1 MIITN
6 REEVIDKAFGV
17 FVRMNYEK
25 ASIITLAKACG
36 VTKTGIVYYFP
47 HKLDL
52 FMAVA
57 DKYVLKMHEPG
68 NKFATPADTLA
79 EFIGQYVAGVAA
91 SMKRIVELI
100 GDNGDPH
107 DCSSSFYYFHFLS
120 QVRTYYPGIRQK
132 IERVFSH
139 DHDQWAKVVQKAK
152 ESGEIR
158 SDTDVKK
165 TATMFRQ
172 MFLGLSYEQAFLN
185 GLNVDELAENF
196 RYIYSLL
203 KA

>member
-139 DHDQWAKVVQKAK
+139 DHDLWAKVVQKAK

-158 SDTDVKK
+158 SDTDVNK

>member
-57 DKYVLKMHEPG
+57 DKYVLQMHEPE
-68 NKFATPADTLA
+68 NKFAAPADTS
-79 EFIGQYVAGVAA
+79 QCN
-91 SMKRIVELI
+91 KRYNKAIEMMLNK
-100 GDNGDPH
+100 G
-107 DCSSSFYYFHFLS
+107 
-120 QVRTYYPGIRQK
+120 R
-132 IERVFSH
+132 IERMIEENEEAYTDWKLDKEWKMLKKSPEKQSG
-139 DHDQWAKVVQKAK
+139 DI
-152 ESGEIR
+152 ESGNKSAKYFQENQK
-158 SDTDVKK
+158 VKAFSNADRIDRRKKKGMK
-165 TATMFRQ
+165 TQRT
-172 MFLGLSYEQAFLN
+172 
-185 GLNVDELAENF
+185 
-196 RYIYSLL
+196 
-203 KA
+203 

>member
-25 ASIITLAKACG
+25 ASIITLARACG
-36 VTKTGIVYYFP
+36 LTKTGIVYYFP

-52 FMAVA
+52 FMTVA
-57 DKYVLKMHEPG
+57 DKYVLQMHEPG
-68 NKFATPADTLA
+68 NKFAAPAGTLA

-91 SMKRIVELI
+91 SMQRIVELI
-100 GDNGDPH
+100 GGNSAPH
-107 DCSSSFYYFHFLS
+107 DCSPNFYYIHFLS
-120 QVRTYYPGIRQK
+120 QVRMYYPGIRQK
-132 IERVFSH
+132 IERLFSH
-139 DHDQWAKVVQKAK
+139 DHDLWTKVVQKAK
-152 ESGEIR
+152 DSGEIR
-158 SDTDVKK
+158 SDTDVEK
-165 TATMFRQ
+165 TAVLFRQ

-185 GLNVDELAENF
+185 GLDVDGLAENF

>member
-1 MIITN
+1 MITN
-6 REEVIDKAFGV
+6 REEIIDRAFGV

-25 ASIITLAKACG
+25 ASIITLARACG
-36 VTKTGIVYYFP
+36 LTKTGIVYYFP

-52 FMAVA
+52 FVAVA
-57 DKYVLKMHEPG
+57 DKYVLHIHKPG
-68 NKFATPADTLA
+68 NKFPSPADTLA

-91 SMKRIVELI
+91 SMKRILELI
-100 GDNGDPH
+100 GDNHSPH
-107 DCSSSFYYFHFLS
+107 DCSLNSYYFHFLS
-120 QVRTYYPGIRQK
+120 QVRMYYPDIKQK
-132 IERVFSH
+132 IERIFQL
-139 DHDQWAKVVQKAK
+139 DYELWEKVIQKAK

-165 TATMFRQ
+165 AAALFRQ

-185 GLNVDELAENF
+185 GLDVDELEKNF

>member
-57 DKYVLKMHEPG
+57 DKYVLQMHEPE
-68 NKFATPADTLA
+68 NKFAAPADTLT

-100 GDNGDPH
+100 GDNNSPY
-107 DCSSSFYYFHFLS
+107 DCSPNFYYFHFLS
-120 QVRTYYPGIRQK
+120 QVRMYYPGIRQK
-132 IERVFSH
+132 IERVYRH
-139 DHDQWAKVVQKAK
+139 DYDLWAKVIQKAK
-152 ESGEIR
+152 DCGEIKRRHGREESGCNVPANVFRAVIR
-158 SDTDVKK
+158 AGISERSERGRTGRKFSPYLF
-165 TATMFRQ
+165 A
-172 MFLGLSYEQAFLN
+172 A
-185 GLNVDELAENF
+185 
-196 RYIYSLL
+196 
-203 KA
+203 

>member
-57 DKYVLKMHEPG
+57 DKYVLKMHDPE
-68 NKFATPADTLA
+68 NKFATPAETLA
-79 EFIGQYVAGVAA
+79 EFIRQYVAGVAA

-100 GDNGDPH
+100 DDDSSPH
-107 DCSSSFYYFHFLS
+107 DCSPNFYYFHFLS
-120 QVRTYYPGIRQK
+120 QVRMYYPGARKKMEDTFQK
-132 IERVFSH
+132 EH
-139 DHDQWAKVVQKAK
+139 ELWKKVDRKSV
-152 ESGEIR
+152 
-158 SDTDVKK
+158 V
-165 TATMFRQ
+165 
-172 MFLGLSYEQAFLN
+172 
-185 GLNVDELAENF
+185 
-196 RYIYSLL
+196 
-203 KA
+203 

>member
-57 DKYVLKMHEPG
+57 DKYVLQMHEPE
-68 NKFATPADTLA
+68 NKFAAPADTLT

-100 GDNGDPH
+100 GDN
-107 DCSSSFYYFHFLS
+107 SSRMIVVLTSTTFISCHKCACTIRVSGRKLRKS
-120 QVRTYYPGIRQK
+120 TDKTMTYGRKSYRRQK
-132 IERVFSH
+132 
-139 DHDQWAKVVQKAK
+139 KAGK
-152 ESGEIR
+152 SG
-158 SDTDVKK
+158 
-165 TATMFRQ
+165 ATRT
-172 MFLGLSYEQAFLN
+172 
-185 GLNVDELAENF
+185 
-196 RYIYSLL
+196 
-203 KA
+203 

>member
-57 DKYVLKMHEPG
+57 DKYVLQMHEPE
-68 NKFATPADTLA
+68 NKFAAPADTLA
-79 EFIGQYVAGVAA
+79 EFIGDRKSTRLNSSHTLA
-91 SMKRIVELI
+91 SRM
-100 GDNGDPH
+100 P
-107 DCSSSFYYFHFLS
+107 SS
-120 QVRTYYPGIRQK
+120 
-132 IERVFSH
+132 
-139 DHDQWAKVVQKAK
+139 A
-152 ESGEIR
+152 
-158 SDTDVKK
+158 
-165 TATMFRQ
+165 
-172 MFLGLSYEQAFLN
+172 
-185 GLNVDELAENF
+185 
-196 RYIYSLL
+196 
-203 KA
+203 

>member
-57 DKYVLKMHEPG
+57 DKYVLQMHEPE
-68 NKFATPADTLA
+68 TSLPLLP
-79 EFIGQYVAGVAA
+79 I
-91 SMKRIVELI
+91 RWR
-100 GDNGDPH
+100 
-107 DCSSSFYYFHFLS
+107 SSSGNTW
-120 QVRTYYPGIRQK
+120 RG
-132 IERVFSH
+132 
-139 DHDQWAKVVQKAK
+139 
-152 ESGEIR
+152 
-158 SDTDVKK
+158 
-165 TATMFRQ
+165 
-172 MFLGLSYEQAFLN
+172 
-185 GLNVDELAENF
+185 
-196 RYIYSLL
+196 
-203 KA
+203 

>member
-57 DKYVLKMHEPG
+57 DKYVLQMHG
-68 NKFATPADTLA
+68 K
-79 EFIGQYVAGVAA
+79 QVCRSRRYVGGVHRAIRGGG
-91 SMKRIVELI
+91 SRFHEK
-100 GDNGDPH
+100 
-107 DCSSSFYYFHFLS
+107 DC
-120 QVRTYYPGIRQK
+120 
-132 IERVFSH
+132 
-139 DHDQWAKVVQKAK
+139 
-152 ESGEIR
+152 
-158 SDTDVKK
+158 
-165 TATMFRQ
+165 
-172 MFLGLSYEQAFLN
+172 
-185 GLNVDELAENF
+185 
-196 RYIYSLL
+196 
-203 KA
+203 

>member
-57 DKYVLKMHEPG
+57 DKYVLQMHEPE
-68 NKFATPADTLA
+68 NKFAAPADTLA

-100 GDNGDPH
+100 GDNSSPH
-107 DCSSSFYYFHFLS
+107 DCSPNFYYFHFLS
-120 QVRTYYPGIRQK
+120 QVRMYYPGIRQK
-132 IERVFSH
+132 IERWSKRLLPYS
-139 DHDQWAKVVQKAK
+139 A
-152 ESGEIR
+152 R
-158 SDTDVKK
+158 T
-165 TATMFRQ
+165 
-172 MFLGLSYEQAFLN
+172 LN
-185 GLNVDELAENF
+185 YGKL
-196 RYIYSLL
+196 LL
-203 KA
+203 KRRKKAGKSGATRT

>member
-1 MIITN
+1 
-6 REEVIDKAFGV
+6 
-17 FVRMNYEK
+17 MNYEK

-68 NKFATPADTLA
+68 NKFAAPADTL
-79 EFIGQYVAGVAA
+79 EKFIGQYVAGVAA

-100 GDNGDPH
+100 DDNSSPH
-107 DCSSSFYYFHFLS
+107 DCSPNFYYFHFLS
-120 QVRTYYPGIRQK
+120 QVRMYYPGIRQK
-132 IERVFSH
+132 IERVYRH
-139 DHDQWAKVVQKAK
+139 DYDLWAKVIQKAK
-152 ESGEIR
+152 DCGEIK

-165 TATMFRQ
+165 AAAMFRQ
-172 MFLGLSYEQAFLN
+172 MFFGLSYEQAFLN

-196 RYIYSLL
+196 HYIYLLL

>member
-57 DKYVLKMHEPG
+57 DKYVLQMHEPE
-68 NKFATPADTLA
+68 NKFAAPADTLVLSFCGSA
-79 EFIGQYVAGVAA
+79 CTAIDAMVVSLSIGMNSVSSIMAACSVEEFFP
-91 SMKRIVELI
+91 SF
-100 GDNGDPH
+100 
-107 DCSSSFYYFHFLS
+107 SS
-120 QVRTYYPGIRQK
+120 G
-132 IERVFSH
+132 
-139 DHDQWAKVVQKAK
+139 
-152 ESGEIR
+152 
-158 SDTDVKK
+158 
-165 TATMFRQ
+165 
-172 MFLGLSYEQAFLN
+172 
-185 GLNVDELAENF
+185 
-196 RYIYSLL
+196 
-203 KA
+203 

>member
-6 REEVIDKAFGV
+6 REEEIDKAFGV

-139 DHDQWAKVVQKAK
+139 DHDLWAKVVQKAK

>member
-1 MIITN
+1 
-6 REEVIDKAFGV
+6 
-17 FVRMNYEK
+17 MNYEK

-68 NKFATPADTLA
+68 NKFAAPADTL
-79 EFIGQYVAGVAA
+79 EKFIGQYVAGVAA

-100 GDNGDPH
+100 DDNCSPH
-107 DCSSSFYYFHFLS
+107 DCSPNFYYFHFLS
-120 QVRTYYPGIRQK
+120 QVRMYYPGIRQK
-132 IERVFSH
+132 IEKIYRQ
-139 DHDQWAKVVQKAK
+139 DYDLWEKVIQKAK
-152 ESGEIR
+152 NSGEIR
-158 SDTDVKK
+158 NDTDVKK